1 MTERAAR
8 HVRRSASSLQIGPSA
23 CFWRDGELLIEF
35 NERASPLPRR
45 VRGTLRVRTPSTC
58 SFVATLDPQGR
69 HRWGPIAP
77 CARIEVELQSPALR
91 WSGHAYV
98 DSNEG
103 DEPITEPFSTWD
115 WMRAPLPDGS
125 CAVAY
130 DIRLRD
136 GAPGPLIGRR
146 FWPDGCHEPLA
157 LPPRQ
162 ALRKTGWG
170 IARHLRAELGAE
182 GGEDGAD
189 GHLIG
194 TPAHLLQTLEDTPF
208 YARSIVRSRLCGESV
223 LAMHETLDAR
233 RFAAPWVQALLPFR
247 MPRQR

>member
-8 HVRRSASSLQIGPSA
+8 HVGRSATSLQVGPSA
-23 CFWRDGELLIEF
+23 CHWRDGELLIEVD
-35 NERASPLPRR
+35 ERASPLPRR
-45 VRGTLRVRTPSTC
+45 VQGTIRVQAPSTC
-58 SFVATLDPQGR
+58 TYVASLDPRGR

-77 CARIEVELQSPALR
+77 CSRVEVDLQAPALR

-103 DEPITEPFSTWD
+103 DEPITEPFDTWD
-115 WMRAPLPDGS
+115 WMRALLPDGS

-136 GAPGPLIGRR
+136 GSPGPLIGRR
-146 FWPDGCHEPLA
+146 FGLDGSHEPLA

-162 ALRKTGWG
+162 ALSRTAWG
-170 IARHLRAELGAE
+170 IGRHLRAELDASN
-182 GGEDGAD
+182 GEDGAD

-194 TPAHLLQTLEDTPF
+194 TPAQVMRTLEDTPF
-208 YARSIVRSRLCGESV
+208 YARSLVRTRLGGHTV

-247 MPRQR
+247 MPRRG